1 MTIRLPVPT
10 IFILLLILA
19 LSACHKEM
27 SINGKEFIK
36 RDVLVDILVDIHLAD
51 GVTNDRIFHRKFEVD
66 SIDILS
72 PILEKYEVSRQ
83 KFDTT
88 IIVYTRNPE
97 LLDQVYN
104 DVLIKL
110 NVMLDENNKKEEKKE
125 ETKTPES
132 SLELRP
138 GQG

>member
-1 MTIRLPVPT
+1 MTIRLPVPA
-10 IFILLLILA
+10 IFILLLMLA
-19 LSACHKEM
+19 LSACHKDK

-66 SIDILS
+66 SIDVLS
-72 PILEKYEVSRQ
+72 PILKKYEVSRQ
-83 KFDTT
+83 EFDTT
-88 IIVYTRNPE
+88 IVVYTRNPE

-110 NVMLDENNKKEEKKE
+110 NVMLDKNNKEVEP
-125 ETKTPES
+125 KTPES
-132 SLELRP
+132 SLELHP

>member
-1 MTIRLPVPT
+1 MTVRRPHS
-10 IFILLLILA
+10 IFLLLLLILPFG
-19 LSACHKEM
+19 ACHKEVG
-27 SINGKEFIK
+27 ITGKEFIE

-66 SIDILS
+66 SIDVLS

-97 LLDQVYN
+97 LLDLVYN

-110 NVMLDENNKKEEKKE
+110 NVMLDKNNKEDEKEE
-125 ETKTPES
+125 ETSTTESRPE
-132 SLELRP
+132 LL
-138 GQG
+138 QGRG